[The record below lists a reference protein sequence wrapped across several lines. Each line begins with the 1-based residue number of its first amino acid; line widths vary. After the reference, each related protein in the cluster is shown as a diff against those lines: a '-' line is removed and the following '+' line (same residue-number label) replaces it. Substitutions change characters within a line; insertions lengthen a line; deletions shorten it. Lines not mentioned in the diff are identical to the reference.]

1 MGDRAFDLI
10 QKLDVIGLG
19 TAVIFLL
26 VLGFIVVTVYK
37 WQQRVTKEH
46 DDRVLKEYQREKEY
60 SDLINKTDELQQK
73 LEGICGD
80 ISSMV
85 KTIEENNNQTMA
97 RIDKIDKRLNDIKE
111 ESAESNSKME
121 ASIEKISDNTEI
133 LTGSDMEQNRHTIV
147 QAYNE
152 YVVPGKPID
161 IYTLQAVRDAY
172 KWYSAEH
179 GNSHI
184 SDMMLDFERLKR
196 NDLNATYVDYA
207 TGKIKVLHG
216 YLEDKVVDIDEKNL
230 VQ

>member
-26 VLGFIVVTVYK
+26 VLGFIIVTVYK
-37 WQQRVTKEH
+37 WQQKVTKEH

-207 TGKIKVLHG
+207 AGKIKVLHG

>member
-1 MGDRAFDLI
+1 MEDRALDLI
-10 QKLDVIGLG
+10 GKLDVIGLG
-19 TAVIFLL
+19 TGII
-26 VLGFIVVTVYK
+26 FIVTLLFIVITVYK
-37 WQQRVTKEH
+37 WQQKITKEH
-46 DDRVLKEYQREKEY
+46 DDRILKEYQRGRQYEEMIGKTN
-60 SDLINKTDELQQK
+60 DLQGK
-73 LEGICGD
+73 LEGICND

-97 RIDKIDKRLNDIKE
+97 RIDKIDERLNDLKE
-111 ESAESNSKME
+111 ESAECNSKME
-121 ASIEKISDNTEI
+121 ASIEKISDNTDI

-161 IYTLQAVRDAY
+161 IYTLQSVRDAY

-207 TGKIKVLHG
+207 AGKIKVLHG